1 MDEEDEKREAEIRK
15 EAIRNQL
22 RYGLDDASLQ
32 LQAQVAQ
39 ALQKLA
45 NRPQSPN
52 SSQIKLLPRNQSDPK
67 ILMWKSDKQTHELT
81 LIKSDG
87 SVEKIS
93 RENALG
99 LNPVDLQDLFNLQL
113 DRDEDDT
120 DSLDF
125 ELQFKG
131 QIREMLMRE

>member
-1 MDEEDEKREAEIRK
+1 
-15 EAIRNQL
+15 
-22 RYGLDDASLQ
+22 
-32 LQAQVAQ
+32 
-39 ALQKLA
+39 
-45 NRPQSPN
+45 
-52 SSQIKLLPRNQSDPK
+52 
-67 ILMWKSDKQTHELT
+67 MWKSDKRTHELT

-131 QIREMLMRE
+131 QIWEMLMRE